1 MLTFHTT
8 APASPASFAC
18 TTLKRLV
25 RPTPHVSISRTP
37 YKEPLTHSYQDN
49 DIGGLVTSS
58 VECSTG
64 IISACIPTFGPL
76 INRATN
82 GHTNASSTVVWPSHR
97 SKTEDQHIRLSHAT
111 RNSTK
116 GWSNI
121 EASSKSDEGEE
132 TMHLYERH

>member
-1 MLTFHTT
+1 M
-8 APASPASFAC
+8 
-18 TTLKRLV
+18 
-25 RPTPHVSISRTP
+25 
-37 YKEPLTHSYQDN
+37 YQDN
-49 DIGGLVTSS
+49 DIGGLVATS
-58 VECSTG
+58 VEVSTG

-97 SKTEDQHIRLSHAT
+97 SKPEDIRLSHTA
-111 RNSTK
+111 RNSGK

-121 EASSKSDEGEE
+121 EACSDRDEGEE